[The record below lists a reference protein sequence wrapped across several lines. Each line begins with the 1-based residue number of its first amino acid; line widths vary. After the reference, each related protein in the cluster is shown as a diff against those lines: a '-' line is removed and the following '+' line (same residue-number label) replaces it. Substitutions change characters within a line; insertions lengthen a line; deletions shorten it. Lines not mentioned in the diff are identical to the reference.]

1 MKCWVTQTQVFARWR
16 RLFAVIQ
23 AGVLCLDLPKEFSLD
38 RIMNRVACEPEEK
51 IHSVSRHG
59 VQIYE
64 AGQLALILVMT
75 YLASS

>member
-1 MKCWVTQTQVFARWR
+1 MLGNSSTQVFARRR
-16 RLFAVIQ
+16 RLFAAIQ
-23 AGVLCLDLPKEFSLD
+23 AGVFCLDLPKQFSLD
-38 RIMNRVACEPEEK
+38 RIMNRVACESEER

-64 AGQLALILVMT
+64 ARQLALILVMM

>member
-1 MKCWVTQTQVFARWR
+1 MKCWVTHQLRFSPDGVACLQ
-16 RLFAVIQ
+16 IQ
-23 AGVLCLDLPKEFSLD
+23 AGVFCLDLPKEFSLD

-64 AGQLALILVMT
+64 ARQLALILVMT